1 MCRIIFK
8 IFRNIFILE
17 NIKTII
23 FGYNFASAKV
33 VAAGNT

>member
-23 FGYNFASAKV
+23 LGNNFASAKAV
-33 VAAGNT
+33 VDGNV